1 MGYLFEKSTRFY
13 NRSHLIDSFWSNKL
27 TALFFQFLIT
37 ALLALQ
43 RNLMQGENDHRFS
56 LTRKMSSYIYNFFL
70 HGVGKIAINLFSFF
84 RNCSWKTNMFWIEF
98 VTRNILFNSWKKISK
113 QFFFF
118 KILVSKIF
126 FKNLPATDFKKTFC
140 DHIYIFLWNMSYQNG
155 SSMFQVYNIYLQIKM
170 CPTLYLKRII
180 TLILF
185 LHEMNIV
192 NIKVEVWQKW
202 PTIQYDNFSH
212 SHTQQ

>member
-1 MGYLFEKSTRFY
+1 MPQKHLFYLDLDRKFWTIWFFIVKLEWIMF
-13 NRSHLIDSFWSNKL
+13 NMLLPRSGLFIWKKYPILQPNLIDSFWSNKL

-118 KILVSKIF
+118 KILV
-126 FKNLPATDFKKTFC
+126 
-140 DHIYIFLWNMSYQNG
+140 
-155 SSMFQVYNIYLQIKM
+155 
-170 CPTLYLKRII
+170 
-180 TLILF
+180 
-185 LHEMNIV
+185 
-192 NIKVEVWQKW
+192 
-202 PTIQYDNFSH
+202 
-212 SHTQQ
+212 